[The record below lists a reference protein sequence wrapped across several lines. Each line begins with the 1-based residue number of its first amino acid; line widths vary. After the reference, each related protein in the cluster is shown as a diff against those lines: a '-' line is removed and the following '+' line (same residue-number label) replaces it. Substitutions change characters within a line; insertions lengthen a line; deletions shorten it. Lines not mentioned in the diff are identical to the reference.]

1 MSEGVAST
9 HTCALPTWN
18 AGASLHLHMAAFILI
33 LLLTYTRPSEFQAL
47 RKKDI
52 VPPLVP
58 LLPHWSVVIA
68 ASETGVSTAD
78 RCPRLVG
85 PHGDQHFQW
94 VNKLLTVYQTRHS
107 GANID
112 LLQGFK
118 TLQEMQRRAQWRAFI
133 VVRHDED
140 SRLAVDYHSRSPA
153 PRQV

>member
-1 MSEGVAST
+1 MECRCQSTSPYGSVHPHLAVDVHSPVRVSGIEKEGY
-9 HTCALPTWN
+9 CPT
-18 AGASLHLHMAAFILI
+18 AGATSPILVG
-33 LLLTYTRPSEFQAL
+33 RDRSF
-47 RKKDI
+47 RN
-52 VPPLVP
+52 
-58 LLPHWSVVIA
+58 WSVYP
-68 ASETGVSTAD
+68 D

-112 LLQGFK
+112 LLQGLK